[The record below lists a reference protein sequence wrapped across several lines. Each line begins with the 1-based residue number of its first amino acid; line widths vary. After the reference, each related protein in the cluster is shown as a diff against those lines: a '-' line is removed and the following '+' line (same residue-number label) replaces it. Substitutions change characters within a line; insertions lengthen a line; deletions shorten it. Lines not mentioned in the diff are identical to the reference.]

1 MERRESEREKSKPFV
16 KVSGNN
22 ETSFVTDVE
31 DEGKVYNVHGI
42 WKNNVI
48 QKYMYVYVYMYI
60 VIVDNDIIVLV
71 FIEWLWMMII
81 FFSDDGLETQT
92 AQMVFANIKADD
104 VTPAPTPAPPSHQ
117 TGRPSILQLA
127 EETEITIHG
136 NDAYG

>member
-1 MERRESEREKSKPFV
+1 M
-16 KVSGNN
+16 
-22 ETSFVTDVE
+22 
-31 DEGKVYNVHGI
+31 
-42 WKNNVI
+42 
-48 QKYMYVYVYMYI
+48 
-60 VIVDNDIIVLV
+60 IVDDDC
-71 FIEWLWMMII
+71 F

-92 AQMVFANIKADD
+92 AQMVFANVEADD